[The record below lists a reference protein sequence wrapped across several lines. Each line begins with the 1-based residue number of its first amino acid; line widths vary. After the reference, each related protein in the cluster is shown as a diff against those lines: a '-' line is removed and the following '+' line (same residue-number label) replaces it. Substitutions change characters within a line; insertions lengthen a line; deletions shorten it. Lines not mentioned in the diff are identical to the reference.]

1 MNKSQKGFTI
11 IEVALV
17 LAVGA
22 LIFLVVFLA
31 VPALQRNQRND
42 ARKRDQ
48 AQVVEAI
55 TSYIANNPTKSLGD
69 RSGTT
74 VYDSKNLST
83 TSPSGKAPD
92 NFGKYIDKLS
102 TNTDQVKVYKTAD
115 DFKRLSD
122 SDKRKTIGVVE
133 GSICKDDYKDVQ
145 SGSARQAAVLIYNE
159 TPRGFDIMCSTAN

>member
-69 RSGTT
+69 RSGTA
-74 VYDSKNLST
+74 VYDSKNLSAA
-83 TSPSGKAPD
+83 SPSGKAPD

-102 TNTDQVKVYKTAD
+102 TNTDQVKVYKEGE
-115 DFKRLSD
+115 FERIPD

-133 GSICKDDYKDVQ
+133 GHICKDDYKGVQ

-159 TPRGFDIMCSTAN
+159 TPRGFDVMCSTAN